1 MMFSSSL
8 KRLKRFVLK
17 SYIYSFQNRE
27 FVSLYIRFSFQEKE
41 KLAEENAKIKQEL
54 ESAKSQ
60 ISSLK
65 ERMSIIKNIDSPTNP
80 NMPTEEE
87 ENDPNIISHDQN
99 NEDEP
104 NNDSHKKDSEA

>member
-8 KRLKRFVLK
+8 KRPKRFVLK
-17 SYIYSFQNRE
+17 VTVTVFKIENLY
-27 FVSLYIRFSFQEKE
+27 LYIRFSFQEKE